1 MSIGCPHCGAT
12 TDLYA
17 APPMPSTPVAPPPPP
32 PPPLP
37 LQAPRLQVAGVSSL
51 QSAVNSPPRLQ
62 VAAPPPPP
70 PVETVYEPE
79 YAEGASAVR
88 GPVNWIGWSL
98 AAISILLFLIGGGM
112 YLSNARQGKSAFGDS
127 RSGRGGGLKSTV
139 AKPAAA
145 DDEDEDDEAVAAASK
160 NAARPKSI
168 EDLKPSPIAL
178 QKGQGSLVYAVG
190 TLRNESDH
198 QRLGVRIELDLL
210 DASGKRLG
218 QAKDYVQAIEPHR
231 DWRFRALVMAPR
243 TASVRVAKITEEE

>member
-1 MSIGCPHCGAT
+1 
-12 TDLYA
+12 
-17 APPMPSTPVAPPPPP
+17 
-32 PPPLP
+32 
-37 LQAPRLQVAGVSSL
+37 
-51 QSAVNSPPRLQ
+51 
-62 VAAPPPPP
+62 
-70 PVETVYEPE
+70 
-79 YAEGASAVR
+79 
-88 GPVNWIGWSL
+88 L

-127 RSGRGGGLKSTV
+127 RSARGGALKSTA
-139 AKPAAA
+139 AKPAA
-145 DDEDEDDEAVAAASK
+145 DDEDEDDEAVAAASR